1 MRVSIIISF
10 RQSDDDRRANIKGVL
25 SYLLR
30 FVNDDVELI
39 LVEQDSESR
48 LEWLKKIEGIGKIK
62 HILLKNGDVFNKG
75 WGYNVGAKLSTG
87 DFLLFSDA
95 DLYVRPES
103 YMGLLSYFPQYDVT
117 NPYNEI
123 FYLDKVNSDRFVTEG
138 YNMNL
143 IWRPGAALCRVKARV
158 VSGGIFTIK
167 RETFFRLKG
176 FDETCVGFG
185 YEDDIFD
192 AKMRKMGLKIK
203 DVNDYCV
210 HVFHKSV
217 REGMDKKDKY
227 FGYFQRNKELFER
240 YDKMSRA
247 DIEKRINDVQTWGEG
262 HYDLI
267 AH

>member
-10 RQSDDDRRANIKGVL
+10 RQGDEDRRDNLKGVL
-25 SYLLR
+25 NYLSR
-30 FVNDDVELI
+30 FVSDDVELI
-39 LVEQDSESR
+39 VVEQDGSSK
-48 LEWLKKIEGIGKIK
+48 LEWLNGNKRIK
-62 HILLKNGDVFNKG
+62 HVLLYNSDVFNKG
-75 WGYNVGAKLSTG
+75 WGYNVGAKLSKG
-87 DFLLFSDA
+87 DYLLFSDA

-123 FYLDKVNSDRFVTEG
+123 FYLDRANSKNFIASG

-143 IWRPGAALCRVKARV
+143 IWKPGAAMSRVKARV
-158 VSGGIFTIK
+158 ISGGIFTIK

-192 AKMRKMGLKIK
+192 AKMRKMGVKIK
-203 DVNDYCV
+203 DVSDYCI

-217 REGMDKKDKY
+217 RDGMDKRDPY
-227 FGYFQRNKELFER
+227 FATFQHNKELFAVYE
-240 YDKMSRA
+240 KMSRS
-247 DIEKRINDVQTWGEG
+247 DIEKRIDEVQTWGEG
-262 HYDLI
+262 NYDCL